1 MKKNLLLMALL
12 CLTIPF
18 VSCSKSD
25 SDNEDEYE
33 YEGSG
38 RVSKTESIL
47 VGKWTPYTRND
58 HDYSFLKDVGWM
70 EFWKDHTYEI
80 HGYDKSLI
88 FSGEWELIEPIGE
101 YENRVV
107 LMTIKKVGE
116 NFLNKLSTTLTK
128 EQKLQ
133 LLNGSRMYWEI
144 EDIHSNY
151 MRTVGLRGIYNDG
164 RMESNG
170 SKIEWRK

>member
-33 YEGSG
+33 YEGRG
-38 RVSKTESIL
+38 NASKTESIL
-47 VGKWTPYTRND
+47 IGKWIPYTRND
-58 HDYSFLKDVGWM
+58 HDYSFLKDVGWI
-70 EFWKDHTYEI
+70 KKKKNHTCEI
-80 HGYDKSLI
+80 HAYDKSLI

-101 YENRVV
+101 YENKVV
-107 LMTIKKVGE
+107 IMTIKNIGE
-116 NFLNKLSTTLTK
+116 TYINNMSAAYTK
-128 EQKLQ
+128 EQLLQ
-133 LLNGSRMYWEI
+133 LLIGSRWYWEI